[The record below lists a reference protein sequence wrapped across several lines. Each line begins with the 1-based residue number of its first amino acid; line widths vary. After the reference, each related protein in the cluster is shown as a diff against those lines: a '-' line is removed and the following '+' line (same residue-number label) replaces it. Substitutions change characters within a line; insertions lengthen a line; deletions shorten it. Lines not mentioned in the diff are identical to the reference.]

1 MPIPKI
7 LSVDDS
13 RMVHILVNKAF
24 APYEADVVLASNGVE
39 ALEAAS
45 RETPDVILLDVTM
58 PVMDGVECLS
68 RLKADPMLKDIP
80 VIMLTAEAGKENVL
94 KIAKMGVRDYI
105 VKPFTESGV
114 IERVSRIVDLKP
126 RAGGVAPAAAPAA
139 PPTPSPVAAPVPKK
153 NLKVT
158 DPIGILVVDEHP
170 AIVESVVQAV
180 SPRGWKVTGSESLE
194 DAAAKIAGGISAKS
208 TPDIVLVSLAFP
220 NKGAIKFLQSTR
232 SKPEMKNVPMVA
244 MAIKTATFEQ
254 TEARDAGFEGVLTKP
269 LEVGEIADRLAK
281 AMELDI
287 TPLFFETKGDCAI
300 VTLPADLSDSGSV
313 ELSRQARTKVGS
325 FANAGITKLVLD
337 LGPISK
343 PEVPVLRAIGF
354 ILNECNSIGIK
365 WRIAAA
371 DLDNIPNLPNVFAA
385 NSKVAALKDVPN
397 PFKGAALLDV
407 SPSRL
412 QAVSSF

>member
-1 MPIPKI
+1 
-7 LSVDDS
+7 
-13 RMVHILVNKAF
+13 
-24 APYEADVVLASNGVE
+24 
-39 ALEAAS
+39 
-45 RETPDVILLDVTM
+45 
-58 PVMDGVECLS
+58 
-68 RLKADPMLKDIP
+68 
-80 VIMLTAEAGKENVL
+80 
-94 KIAKMGVRDYI
+94 
-105 VKPFTESGV
+105 
-114 IERVSRIVDLKP
+114 
-126 RAGGVAPAAAPAA
+126 
-139 PPTPSPVAAPVPKK
+139 
-153 NLKVT
+153 
-158 DPIGILVVDEHP
+158 
-170 AIVESVVQAV
+170 
-180 SPRGWKVTGSESLE
+180 
-194 DAAAKIAGGISAKS
+194 
-208 TPDIVLVSLAFP
+208 
-220 NKGAIKFLQSTR
+220 
-232 SKPEMKNVPMVA
+232 MKNVPMVA

-337 LGPISK
+337 LGSISK